1 MTDSNFT
8 VSGEDLSDIFSS
20 GLDKEVTAYKVGNV
34 NLKYRGYGSRHY
46 LKKSNF
52 VTNFLIK
59 EVDLVNT
66 FEQEIIDT
74 VNVGTYGTDFNM
86 IPVTNGCLLLMVN
99 SCTITFKITHVN
111 ITAYIV
117 GGGGGGGGS
126 NQSNAGGGGGGA
138 GVLAQGGI
146 SRNIKKI
153 EFTRGNGGNGGT
165 HGNSGN
171 NGSSSV
177 YKTTNTG
184 NTTKTFTAYAG
195 GGGGC
200 GKESG
205 KSGANGGGAGSY
217 SSGVPSIGYG
227 TTAANITKLN
237 AAYAQDGVTLNC
249 GKNGGSGQHS
259 GNDKGAAGGGGG
271 VNGNGYAGGSGSH
284 GGTAYTVTIRGYT
297 FNLGGGGGGG
307 GGFNYGGGTAGAG
320 GGNGGSGVDG
330 ADLTAGDASE
340 TGLLNTSTTTYGF
353 GGGGGGRGNRVDG
366 AGGDGGNG
374 CCLLH
379 IINSDITFP

>member
-1 MTDSNFT
+1 MASNFT
-8 VSGEDLSDIFSS
+8 VNDEDLSDIFSY
-20 GLDKEVTAYKVGNV
+20 GLDKEVTAYKVGNA
-34 NLKYRGYGSRHY
+34 NLKYREYGSRHN

-52 VTNFLIK
+52 VTNFLIND
-59 EVDLVNT
+59 VDLVNT

-117 GGGGGGGGS
+117 GGGGGGGGT
-126 NQSNAGGGGGGA
+126 NQSNAGGGGGGG

-184 NTTKTFTAYAG
+184 NTKKTFTALG
-195 GGGGC
+195 GGGGGR
-200 GKESG
+200 GKDAG
-205 KSGANGGGAGSY
+205 KNGANGGGAGSY
-217 SSGVPSIGYG
+217 SNNAPLIGYG
-227 TTAANITKLN
+227 ESAANITTAN
-237 AAYAQDGVTLNC
+237 TAYAPDGVTF
-249 GKNGGSGQHS
+249 NGGYNGGTGQKS
-259 GNDKGAAGGGGG
+259 GNDQGAAGGGGG
-271 VNGNGYAGGSGSH
+271 VNGAGVSGSSGST
-284 GGTAYTVTIRGYT
+284 GGTAYTVTISGYT

-307 GGFNYGGGTAGAG
+307 GGLNYGGGTAGAG
-320 GGNGGSGVDG
+320 GGNGGSGVNG

-353 GGGGGGRGNRVDG
+353 GGGGGGRGNRIDG
-366 AGGDGGNG
+366 PGGDGGNG